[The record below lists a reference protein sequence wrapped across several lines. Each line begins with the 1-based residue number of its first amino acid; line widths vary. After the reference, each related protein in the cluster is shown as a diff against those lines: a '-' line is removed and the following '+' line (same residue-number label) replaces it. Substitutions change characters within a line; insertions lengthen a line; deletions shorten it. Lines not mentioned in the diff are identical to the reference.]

1 MGMGERGMGE
11 LKVALLSFDRTKV
24 RPSEAVISWKAIAGE
39 VGVGRTTLQRWCEEV
54 GIELPHWGPKRLSP
68 VFLPRQKIVI
78 LKALYF
84 A

>member
-1 MGMGERGMGE
+1 MN
-11 LKVALLSFDRTKV
+11 LKVALLDFDRSKV
-24 RPSEAVISWKAIAGE
+24 KRTEAVISWKTLAFEI
-39 VGVGRTTLQRWCEEV
+39 GVGRSTLQRWCEEN
-54 GIELPHWGPKRLSP
+54 GIVLPHWGPRSLSP